1 MRALVPPSAPH
12 RAALAAVVVDARRCP
27 TPPKSGLDGSM
38 NAKLP
43 GKTDLIVI
51 DKKKLGLIA
60 QK

>member
-1 MRALVPPSAPH
+1 
-12 RAALAAVVVDARRCP
+12 
-27 TPPKSGLDGSM
+27 M